1 MLLFIRL
8 CVPFIHDA
16 FRVYYKKYKIF
27 MISKIITILKKLK
40 ISSTI
45 IYMLSKKLNSWK
57 EK

>member
-8 CVPFIHDA
+8 CVPFLHDA

-27 MISKIITILKKLK
+27 LISKIIEIFKKLRL
-40 ISSTI
+40 SSSI
-45 IYMLSKKLNSWK
+45 IYILSEKLNSWK